1 MQATVKPD
9 PGSSK
14 VQVPKVNALGA
25 DVCSQ
30 RTWYYQKSKGF
41 LIVKAF
47 RNIEST
53 QLSSTHQLMKWNKRW
68 SLATRPSQEPKGDL
82 RPSPPWFENYPVRL
96 CVSRNWDSKNPWSIC
111 VFVYTYVY
119 TYARP
124 PKIYFLHPFVCPK
137 FYQNPFCTIKKKN
150 EKTEKTKKTK
160 KQKKTKPWGNVSA
173 RASPESLVFLS
184 ITGLWYS
191 LFP

>member
-41 LIVKAF
+41 SIVKAF

-53 QLSSTHQLMKWNKRW
+53 QLSSTHQLMKWNKKMIIGYPTKPGAKRRFKAVS
-68 SLATRPSQEPKGDL
+68 SLVWKLSGQIVCLKKLGLKKSLVYMCFCIYL
-82 RPSPPWFENYPVRL
+82 RLYLCSPPQDLLFASFCL
-96 CVSRNWDSKNPWSIC
+96 
-111 VFVYTYVY
+111 
-119 TYARP
+119 
-124 PKIYFLHPFVCPK
+124 PKVLPETFLH
-137 FYQNPFCTIKKKN
+137 N
-150 EKTEKTKKTK
+150 
-160 KQKKTKPWGNVSA
+160 
-173 RASPESLVFLS
+173 
-184 ITGLWYS
+184 
-191 LFP
+191 